1 MVHMQHILIMEMPM
15 PQQFSSAGLVLDNC
29 TKNTILSTVHKN
41 HAAKMC
47 KVYIRYDN
55 FCQAQVVLPMDMPKL
70 VSSH

>member
-1 MVHMQHILIMEMPM
+1 MEMPM

-47 KVYIRYDN
+47 KVYIRYDIFMPSPSSSSN
-55 FCQAQVVLPMDMPKL
+55 GYAQTCV
-70 VSSH
+70 

>member
-1 MVHMQHILIMEMPM
+1 MQTAELLKSWQYHRPNTMQHISIMEMPM

-41 HAAKMC
+41 NAAKMC

-55 FCQAQVVLPMDMPKL
+55 FCQVK
-70 VSSH
+70 